1 MKRKLDFGYFVKQN
15 QNLKCFPLVD
25 QAAYFNPALHLLTNL
40 TRKRVQKRA
49 GVFAFKLKLP
59 PFFSLIYSGPL
70 IIIDSNYPP
79 KPGIFLSVFLSWTM
93 PLTDAVNG
101 TENCLLRCHREIVCI
116 FSPRILNLCT
126 FPILENICSRPDMDK
141 SQLFTVGHDR
151 NTQPPI
157 QEQDLYKYTYRLY
170 LHNIY
175 FYNVCGDHFS
185 FPFKESGTDMEIHI
199 GAYFILF

>member
-1 MKRKLDFGYFVKQN
+1 M
-15 QNLKCFPLVD
+15 
-25 QAAYFNPALHLLTNL
+25 
-40 TRKRVQKRA
+40 
-49 GVFAFKLKLP
+49 FAFKLKLP

-101 TENCLLRCHREIVCI
+101 TENCLLHCRREIVCI

-126 FPILENICSRPDMDK
+126 FPIPGNICSRPDTDK

-157 QEQDLYKYTYRLY
+157 QKQNLYKYTFSLY
-170 LHNIY
+170 LHHIY
-175 FYNVCGDHFS
+175 IFITYVGAVFH
-185 FPFKESGTDMEIHI
+185 PFWESAGGYGNTS
-199 GAYFILF
+199 LFCIT